1 MNEEGEKPLRG
12 RDLPSRQFLR
22 LLFLGSARSTKT
34 GAKLVLDS
42 RQKSTINVIA
52 GHLPLL
58 FLILVFS
65 GFLTPSWP
73 NVIVFLTILVSLYFY
88 VMRLVRLVEKE

>member
-1 MNEEGEKPLRG
+1 MNDEGEKPVRG

-22 LLFLGSARSTKT
+22 LIFLGSARSTKT
-34 GAKLVLDS
+34 GVRLVLDPS
-42 RQKSTINVIA
+42 QKSWINVIA

-65 GFLTPSWP
+65 GILTPTWP
-73 NVIVFLTILVSLYFY
+73 NVIVFLAILVFLYFY
-88 VMRLVRLVEKE
+88 AMRLVRLVQKE